1 MMTMTRIAALFA
13 LATLGACSTLPA
25 GRDFNTLTLG
35 EQVDYTSCVFEHVG
49 SRIAP
54 QGNTAGSV
62 LDSILS
68 TPGKMQETTR
78 NAANLC
84 AVKMWINPGTVPGLK

>member
-1 MMTMTRIAALFA
+1 MTVTRIAALFT
-13 LATLGACSTLPA
+13 LVTLGACSTLPA

-49 SRIAP
+49 SRMTP
-54 QGNTAGSV
+54 RGNSTGSV